1 MTRLQFGY
9 HPPAGDRGI
18 ERVDPETFLTDL
30 DRILTVAAP
39 AFESVWISD
48 HFMTNDKYRLECW
61 TLLTWIA
68 ARHPEPLLG
77 TIVLANSYRHP
88 PLLAKMA
95 ASLQALSGGRL
106 ILGYGAG
113 WAGDEYR
120 GYGYPFPPLAQRIE
134 EMAEAI
140 DLIRL
145 LWQGGPVSFA
155 GRHYR
160 LEDALCNPAPDPPP
174 PIMIG
179 GDGER
184 FTLRAVAERA
194 DWWNTLHRAPD
205 VLRRRVALLE
215 EHCAAVGRDPRSM
228 TRSIVLTAFLRRDGA
243 VARRL
248 AGDRVDGEAP
258 VFAGDPAAL
267 RDHLESLAELGFEHI
282 QLVFPDFPGTE
293 DLDLF
298 LADVR
303 PAFA

>member
-48 HFMTNDKYRLECW
+48 HFMTNDRYRLECW

-88 PLLAKMA
+88 ALLAKMA
-95 ASLQALSGGRL
+95 ASLQELSGGRL

-120 GYGYPFPPLAQRIE
+120 GYGYPFPPLAQRID

-145 LWQGGPVSFA
+145 LWQGGAVSFA

-194 DWWNTLHRAPD
+194 DWWNTLHRSPD
-205 VLRRRVALLE
+205 LLRRRVAILD
-215 EHCAAVGRDPRSM
+215 EHCAAVGRDPASIKR
-228 TRSIVLTAFLRRDGA
+228 TIVLTVFLRRDGA
-243 VARRL
+243 EARRL
-248 AGDRVDGEAP
+248 AGDRVDAEAP

-267 RDHLESLAELGFEHI
+267 RDHLERLAELGFEHI
-282 QLVFPDFPGTE
+282 QLVFADFPETRDME
-293 DLDLF
+293 LF

-303 PAFA
+303 PEFA

>member
-1 MTRLQFGY
+1 MTHLDFGY
-9 HPPAGDRGI
+9 HPPAGDRGT
-18 ERVDPETFLTDL
+18 ERVDPATFLGDL
-30 DRILTVAAP
+30 DRILTMAAP

-88 PLLAKMA
+88 PLLAKAA

-106 ILGYGAG
+106 VLGYGAG
-113 WAGDEYR
+113 WVGDEYR
-120 GYGYPFPPLAQRIE
+120 GYGYPFPPFRQRME
-134 EMAEAI
+134 EMEEAI

-145 LWQGGPVSFA
+145 LWQGGPVSFD
-155 GRHYR
+155 GRFYR
-160 LEDALCNPAPDPPP
+160 LEDAICNPVPDPPP

-194 DWWNTLHRAPD
+194 DWWNTLHRPPE
-205 VLRRRVALLE
+205 LLQRRVGILG
-215 EHCAAVGRDPRSM
+215 EHCAAVGRDPREIKR
-228 TRSIVLTAFLRRDGA
+228 TVVLTAFLRRDGA
-243 VARRL
+243 EARRL
-248 AGDRVDGEAP
+248 AGDRVDAEAP
-258 VFAGDPAAL
+258 AFAGDPPAL
-267 RDHLESLAELGFEHI
+267 IEHLEGLAELGFEHV

-293 DLDLF
+293 DVELF
-298 LADVR
+298 LTEVR